1 MSKKLLTLQIEMDDD
16 EHISWNIDNAGDLC
30 VHNILYAL
38 LDTALTFAIEQDID
52 FFETVDEMLANNFEE
67 DEFDHILMAPS
78 SNAIN

>member
-1 MSKKLLTLQIEMDDD
+1 MSKKLLTLKIEMDDD
-16 EHISWNIDNAGDLC
+16 EHISWNIDNDGDLC

-78 SNAIN
+78 SNTIN

>member
-1 MSKKLLTLQIEMDDD
+1 MSKQLLTLQIEVDDD
-16 EHISWNIDNAGDLC
+16 ENISWNIANDGDLC